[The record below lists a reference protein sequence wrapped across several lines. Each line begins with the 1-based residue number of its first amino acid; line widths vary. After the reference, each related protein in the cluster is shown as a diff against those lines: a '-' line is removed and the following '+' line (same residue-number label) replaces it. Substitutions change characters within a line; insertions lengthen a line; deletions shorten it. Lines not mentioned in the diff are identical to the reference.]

1 MRYLWTATLVTAIAT
16 LSAWSTELPAQAD
29 DASALIAL
37 EQAWVEAILKSDV
50 KTLSTIFASTYIDT
64 DETGQRGDKAT
75 VLGALKS
82 GALKMSV
89 IELSDMKPVIY
100 GHAAVVTGA
109 SVQRGTYE
117 GQPVAERIVFTDT
130 FIRTGNTWKAVASQR
145 TAAPK
150 Q

>member
-1 MRYLWTATLVTAIAT
+1 MLRTSRCVRYLRTATLATAIAT
-16 LSAWSTELPAQAD
+16 LSAWCAELPAQAD

-37 EQAWVEAILKSDV
+37 EQAWVEAIQKSDV

-64 DETGQRGDKAT
+64 DETGHRGDKAT

-89 IELSDMKPVIY
+89 IELSGMKAVIY

-109 SVQRGTYE
+109 GVQR
-117 GQPVAERIVFTDT
+117 A
-130 FIRTGNTWKAVASQR
+130 
-145 TAAPK
+145 
-150 Q
+150 